1 MADLNKLSKKKL
13 EEIGREHGIELDR
26 RKTKTTLISELRE
39 VMGDTNPTPPK
50 PTLLTEIKPTLPPLP
65 SGKLLTEADG
75 TVITFDNLAE
85 ARGAG
90 NKKGGKAV
98 EFNGKWIVK
107 IY

>member
-50 PTLLTEIKPTLPPLP
+50 PTLLTEIKPALP

-75 TVITFDNLAE
+75 TVITFDTYSE
-85 ARGAG
+85 ARSAG

-107 IY
+107 IH